1 MINMYNIIFKILV
14 YGEIEM
20 KCGELFQGKYKIH
33 KILGSGGMG
42 KVYLAENI
50 NLGTFWAIKEVHKQE
65 VSELDFLAE
74 ANILKK
80 LSHPALPRI
89 FDVVEEEDRIFVI
102 FDYIEGTPLD
112 KKLEREGRFSEQ
124 TVINWAKEICEVLIY
139 LHSIKPNP
147 IIYRDMKPS
156 NIILAKDGS
165 IKLIDFGIAREY
177 KSNVEKDTVYI
188 GTRGYAAPEQYG
200 RGQTNPRTDIYNLG
214 MTLHYLITG
223 KNPAEPSYE
232 YKPVRFYDSTLSKE
246 IEYIIEKCTKI
257 RPEDRYSNVNELLD
271 HLKKISK
278 NSNYSIHNNE
288 IRNIQLS
295 EQIISTTS
303 NFRKLVLTVWDNP
316 EFGCEFAYIA
326 AKLTS
331 YNVMLIDLDLLSPKA
346 DLYLNI
352 KKFSETIISEGLV
365 SDSSISIAMD
375 FIEKNSLDINLIK
388 ELSVKRKEL
397 KNLYVLTGNYKLEN
411 YEYYNDHS
419 LEKLIEKCYQYFDI
433 TVLLVN
439 RSIYDSYTV
448 ISMLKSDYNL
458 VPIRADLDNLRDIN
472 SQLVF
477 LKDKQHIY
485 LEKTKIIAFEYNS
498 SVNLGESTLEELSQ
512 NNYFGSIRFSSRRT
526 KYRNLKLCY
535 ARRMEK
541 EVLADYKKILS
552 KFSIVPKTTML
563 EKLKNSTNRLLIRK
577 GGN

>member
-1 MINMYNIIFKILV
+1 LV
-14 YGEIEM
+14 FGEIEM
-20 KCGELFQGKYKIH
+20 RCGDLFKRKYKIH

-89 FDVVEEEDRIFVI
+89 FDVIEEEDRIFVI

-112 KKLEREGRFSEQ
+112 KKLEQKGKFSEQ
-124 TVINWAKEICEVLIY
+124 TVICWTKQICEVLIY

-177 KSNVEKDTVYI
+177 KSNVDKDTVYI

-214 MTLHYLITG
+214 MTLHYLVTG
-223 KNPAEPSYE
+223 KNPAEPPYE

-257 RPEDRYSNVNELLD
+257 RPEDRYSNVNELQG
-271 HLKKISK
+271 HLEKISK
-278 NSNYSIHNNE
+278 NSNHSIHNNE
-288 IRNIQLS
+288 MG
-295 EQIISTTS
+295 EAKPAKQITGIST
-303 NFRKLVLTVWDNP
+303 NFRKLILTVWDNA
-316 EFGCEFAYIA
+316 EFGCEFAYVA
-326 AKLTS
+326 AKLTR
-331 YNVMLIDLDLLSPKA
+331 YNIMLIDLDLISPKA
-346 DLYLNI
+346 DLHLNI

-365 SDSSISIAMD
+365 SNSSISIAMD
-375 FIEKNSLDINLIK
+375 FIEKNNLDVILIK
-388 ELSVKRKEL
+388 ELSVKRKEI

-419 LEKLIEKCYQYFDI
+419 LEKLIDKCYQYFDV
-433 TVLLVN
+433 TVILAN

-477 LKDKQHIY
+477 LKDKQKID

-498 SVNLGESTLEELSQ
+498 SINLGKSTLEELSQ
-512 NNYFGSIRFSSRRT
+512 NNYLGSIRFSSRRA

-541 EVLADYKKILS
+541 EVLTDYKKILS
-552 KFSIVPKTTML
+552 KFSIVPKTTMF
-563 EKLKNSTNRLLIRK
+563 EKLKSSTFRLLIRK